1 MQFYDREQEVRK
13 LREIELRSHEVAQF
27 TVVTGRRRVG
37 KSSLIL
43 KACENCTFAY
53 LFVERKSEKDLC
65 EGFAAELELKLGM
78 QFYGTRLGNWWDR
91 RGENELDLVAENE
104 LDGRLLVAEVKRD
117 KSRIDLGSVRT
128 KIEIFRK
135 TAKVDR
141 KLNPEFKA
149 LSLDDM

>member
-65 EGFAAELELKLGM
+65 EGFAAELELNLGM

-104 LDGRLLVAEVKRD
+104 LDGRLLVAEVTRD
-117 KSRIDLGSVRT
+117 KSQIDLGSVRT
-128 KIEIFRK
+128 KFEIFRK
-135 TAKVDR
+135 TAKVGR
-141 KLNPEFKA
+141 KLKPEFKA

>member
-1 MQFYDREQEVRK
+1 MA
-13 LREIELRSHEVAQF
+13 I
-27 TVVTGRRRVG
+27 
-37 KSSLIL
+37 KSDPSGPSG
-43 KACENCTFAY
+43 FALESY
-53 LFVERKSEKDLC
+53 FHQKFVESGKW
-65 EGFAAELELKLGM
+65 
-78 QFYGTRLGNWWDR
+78 TRLGNWWDR

-128 KIEIFRK
+128 KFEIFRK
-135 TAKVDR
+135 AVKVGR

>member
-65 EGFAAELELKLGM
+65 EGFAAELEVKLGM

-128 KIEIFRK
+128 KFEIFRK
-135 TAKVDR
+135 AVKVGR
-141 KLNPEFKA
+141 KLKPEFKA

>member
-27 TVVTGRRRVG
+27 TVVTGRRRVS

-117 KSRIDLGSVRT
+117 KSRIDLGSART
-128 KIEIFRK
+128 RFEIFRK
-135 TAKVDR
+135 TAKVGR
-141 KLNPEFKA
+141 KLKPELKA

>member
-91 RGENELDLVAENE
+91 RGENELD
-104 LDGRLLVAEVKRD
+104 GRLLVAEVKRD
-117 KSRIDLGSVRT
+117 KSRIDLGSART
-128 KIEIFRK
+128 KFEIFRK
-135 TAKVDR
+135 TAKVGR
-141 KLNPEFKA
+141 KLNPEFNA

>member
-27 TVVTGRRRVG
+27 TVVTGRRRVS

-128 KIEIFRK
+128 KFEIFRK
-135 TAKVDR
+135 AVKVGR